1 MIDRRNRTIATVAV
15 LVAMFLGAMDSNIV
29 STAMPTIIGLLGGI
43 SLYSWVF
50 SIYLL
55 FTTITV
61 PIYGKM
67 ADLYGRK
74 PTFMV
79 GTGIFLLGSVLCA
92 GAQTMEQLILFRAI
106 QGIGGG
112 CVLPIAI
119 TIIGDMYTLEERA
132 KMVAIFSAIW
142 GLASVLGPAVGGFL
156 TEYVSWRWTFLLNLP
171 VGAVAMAMLWVTLR
185 ENIEKRSRPID
196 YAGVVTLG
204 LGSGLLMF
212 TMLEGS
218 RSFPS
223 DSPIQAIM
231 YIVAVSLLALFI
243 YVETKAPEPIIPLSL
258 FRIRTIAASSVLA
271 TIVGVVIF
279 GTSTFVPPYIQG
291 VLGGSAVTAGIA
303 GIVLST
309 GWFVASTAGG
319 RIILRLGFRSTGLGG
334 AICLITGS
342 ALLVRL
348 NAGSTLN
355 DIWLCMSVL
364 GLGLGLSSITS
375 ILSVQSAVDWQQRG
389 VATSSNQFFRTVGG
403 TLGISL
409 IGAVFNN
416 SLAEALRAVPGAP
429 ELDRANAL
437 LTDAGRQTL
446 SSAELLLLQT
456 PLELALNRVYLVTL
470 CVAAAGFVAGC
481 FFPTGRPVE
490 AGVPERTKTPRVE
503 TGPIKET

>member
-1 MIDRRNRTIATVAV
+1 MIDNRSRAIATVAV

-29 STAMPTIIGLLGGI
+29 ATAMPTIIGLLGGI

-55 FTTITV
+55 FATITV

-79 GTGIFLLGSVLCA
+79 GTGIFLLGSALCA
-92 GAQTMEQLILFRAI
+92 GAQSMEQLILFRAI

-112 CVLPIAI
+112 CVLPISI
-119 TIIGDMYTLEERA
+119 TIIGDMYNLEERA
-132 KMVAIFSAIW
+132 KMVALFSAIW

-171 VGAVAMAMLWVTLR
+171 VGLLAMGMLWVTLR
-185 ENIEKRSRPID
+185 EKVEKRDRTID
-196 YAGVVTLG
+196 YAGIVTLG

-212 TMLEGS
+212 AMLEGN
-218 RSFPS
+218 RSFLS
-223 DSPIQAIM
+223 NSPVPILMYVVAIG
-231 YIVAVSLLALFI
+231 LLCLFI
-243 YVETKAPEPIIPLSL
+243 HVETKAPEPIIPLSL
-258 FRIRTIAASSVLA
+258 FRNRTIAASSVLA
-271 TIVGVVIF
+271 ALVGVVIF
-279 GTSTFVPPYIQG
+279 GTTTFVPPFIQG
-291 VLGGSAVTAGIA
+291 ILGGTAVTAGIA
-303 GIVLST
+303 GIVLSA

-319 RIILRLGFRSTGLGG
+319 RMIVRFGFRGTGLGG
-334 AICLITGS
+334 AIGLITGS

-348 NAGSTLN
+348 NESSTLN
-355 DIWLCMSVL
+355 DLWICMAVM
-364 GLGLGLSSITS
+364 GLGLGLSSVTS
-375 ILSVQSAVDWQQRG
+375 ILSVQSAVDWRQRG

-409 IGAVFNN
+409 LGAVFNN
-416 SLAEALRAVPGAP
+416 VLVDSLHGVAGAP
-429 ELDRANAL
+429 SLERANVL
-437 LTDAGRQTL
+437 LTEVGRQTM
-446 SSAELLLLQT
+446 SVAELALLQA

-470 CVAAAGFVAGC
+470 CVATMGFVAGC

-490 AGVPERTKTPRVE
+490 ASASEDRPVE
-503 TGPIKET
+503 SRS